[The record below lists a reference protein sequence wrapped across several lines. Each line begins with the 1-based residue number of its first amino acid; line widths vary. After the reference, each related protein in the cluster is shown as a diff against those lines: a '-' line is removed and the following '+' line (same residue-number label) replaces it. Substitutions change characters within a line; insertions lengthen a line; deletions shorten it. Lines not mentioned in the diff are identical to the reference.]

1 MAKKE
6 AAEKGEPEVVAK
18 CDNLYEVSQNHNN
31 LLASVTQSDIE
42 FPKEMHDMF
51 QKIAEHHNA
60 QFRLCK
66 TLVAGFKATNE
77 QDLSYM
83 DGYMD
88 TLFDFMDP
96 GGDTEALYR
105 EYLAHVAT
113 FNPQKAKEYE
123 ESLDE
128 HLGYKIHVVFAAA
141 YVAREL
147 HHGQKDKGGNDYF
160 SSHLLPVGKSGH
172 DWKEQ
177 VVGLLHDAAEDTTND
192 ISTIIHLVKSK
203 LETWMNNPGDRSWID
218 DFEKDFFQYPAEQC
232 HVPTEEEWG
241 EIAAALQLL
250 NHHTAPNREEYLS
263 RICTNM
269 LALKVKLND
278 LRSNMDVRRIAEPT
292 EKDMERLERYKKEYE
307 RLMNAFQEQINKEDW
322 TYRA

>member
-1 MAKKE
+1 M
-6 AAEKGEPEVVAK
+6 
-18 CDNLYEVSQNHNN
+18 
-31 LLASVTQSDIE
+31 E
-42 FPKEMHDMF
+42 FPKDMHDMF

-83 DGYMD
+83 DNYMD

-96 GGDTEALYR
+96 GGDTEAVYR
-105 EYLAHVAT
+105 DYLAHVAT
-113 FNPQKAKEYE
+113 FNPQKAKKYE

-128 HLGYKIHVVFAAA
+128 HLGYKIHVVYAAA
-141 YVAREL
+141 YVARDL
-147 HHGQKDKGGNDYF
+147 HQGQKDKGGNDYF
-160 SSHLLPVGKSGH
+160 SSHLLPVGKSGYN
-172 DWKEQ
+172 WKEQ

-192 ISTIIHLVKSK
+192 ISTILHLVKQK
-203 LETWMNNPGDRSWID
+203 LETWMNNPDDRSWID
-218 DFEKDFFQYPAEQC
+218 DFEEDFFQYPAEQC
-232 HVPTEEEWG
+232 PMPTEAEWD
-241 EIAAALQLL
+241 EIDTALQVL
-250 NHHTAPNREEYLS
+250 NQHTAPNREEYLS

-269 LALKVKLND
+269 LALKVMLND

-307 RLMNAFQEQINKEDW
+307 RLMNAFQEHINDEDR
-322 TYRA
+322 TNRA